1 MPIYEFRCRKCG
13 ADFELLVF
21 GKAEPRCEACGTDDV
36 AKKMSIFGRGVGG
49 GPAMGGGCGGCKKTS
64 CSTC

>member
-1 MPIYEFRCRKCG
+1 MPIYEFKCLKCG

-21 GKAEPRCEACGTDDV
+21 GKAQPKCEVCGTDDV
-36 AKKMSIFGRGVGG
+36 FKKMSMFGMGGG
-49 GPAMGGGCGGCKKTS
+49 GPAIGGGCGGCKKTS